1 MKIKTIMCNSSKEFY
16 DAHAGRRLAMSTDEV
31 QLVVVNIPH
40 GPDSME
46 SAYDEAI
53 AAPYIL
59 QQVVSAETEGCDAVV
74 IDCAADP
81 ALRAAREISELPVVS
96 AGEASY
102 HAAMMVAGKFSVI
115 TVLPTTANEIS
126 DHLKMYGFSSRVASV
141 RSANVPVLALEDEQE
156 AEEHLYAAARKAI
169 DEDGAQA
176 IVLGC
181 TGMMAMRDSLEK
193 RLGVPVI
200 EPYLAAIQFA
210 ASLVRMKL
218 RQSRLSYIKGGQ
230 KTYNCRSTK

>member
-31 QLVVVNIPH
+31 QLVVINIPH

-230 KTYNCRSTK
+230 KTYN

>member
-16 DAHAGRRLAMSTDEV
+16 DAHAGRRLTMSTDEV

-59 QQVVSAETEGCDAVV
+59 QQVVSAESEGCDAVV

-126 DHLKMYGFSSRVASV
+126 DHLRMYGFSSRVASV

-156 AEEHLYAAARKAI
+156 AEKHLYAAARKAI

-200 EPYLAAIQFA
+200 EPYSVAIQFA

-230 KTYNCRSTK
+230 KTYN

>member
-210 ASLVRMKL
+210 ACLVRMKL

-230 KTYNCRSTK
+230 KTYN

>member
-1 MKIKTIMCNSSKEFY
+1 
-16 DAHAGRRLAMSTDEV
+16 
-31 QLVVVNIPH
+31 
-40 GPDSME
+40 
-46 SAYDEAI
+46 
-53 AAPYIL
+53 
-59 QQVVSAETEGCDAVV
+59 
-74 IDCAADP
+74 
-81 ALRAAREISELPVVS
+81 
-96 AGEASY
+96 
-102 HAAMMVAGKFSVI
+102 MMVAGKFSVI
-115 TVLPTTANEIS
+115 TVLPTSANEIG
-126 DHLKMYGFSSRVASV
+126 DHLRMYGFSSRVASV

-156 AEEHLYAAARKAI
+156 AEKHLYAAARKAI

-200 EPYLAAIQFA
+200 EPYSAAIQFA

-230 KTYNCRSTK
+230 KTYN

>member
-1 MKIKTIMCNSSKEFY
+1 MCNSSKEFY

-81 ALRAAREISELPVVS
+81 ALRAAREISELPVVP

-176 IVLGC
+176 IVLSC

-230 KTYNCRSTK
+230 KTYN

>member
-230 KTYNCRSTK
+230 KTYN

>member
-16 DAHAGRRLAMSTDEV
+16 DAHAGRRLTMSTDEV

-59 QQVVSAETEGCDAVV
+59 QQVVSAESEGCDAVV

-230 KTYNCRSTK
+230 KTYN

>member
-1 MKIKTIMCNSSKEFY
+1 MRIKTIMCNSSKEFY

-81 ALRAAREISELPVVS
+81 ALRAAREISELPVVP

-230 KTYNCRSTK
+230 KTYN

>member
-126 DHLKMYGFSSRVASV
+126 DHLRMYEFSSRVASV

-200 EPYLAAIQFA
+200 EPYSAAIQFA
-210 ASLVRMKL
+210 ASLVWMKL

-230 KTYNCRSTK
+230 KTYN

>member
-1 MKIKTIMCNSSKEFY
+1 MKIKTIMCNSSQEFY

-230 KTYNCRSTK
+230 KTYN

>member
-126 DHLKMYGFSSRVASV
+126 DHLRMYEFSSRVASV

-218 RQSRLSYIKGGQ
+218 RQSRLRYIKGGQ
-230 KTYNCRSTK
+230 KTYN

>member
-126 DHLKMYGFSSRVASV
+126 DHLRMYEFSSRVASV

-230 KTYNCRSTK
+230 ITYN

>member
-1 MKIKTIMCNSSKEFY
+1 MKIKTIICNSSKEFY

-126 DHLKMYGFSSRVASV
+126 DHLRMYEFSSRVASV

-230 KTYNCRSTK
+230 KTYN

>member
-126 DHLKMYGFSSRVASV
+126 DHLRMYGFSSRVASV

-230 KTYNCRSTK
+230 KTYN

>member
-16 DAHAGRRLAMSTDEV
+16 DAHAGRRLTMSTDEV

-59 QQVVSAETEGCDAVV
+59 QQVVSAESEGCDAVV

-126 DHLKMYGFSSRVASV
+126 DHLRMYGFSSRVASV

-156 AEEHLYAAARKAI
+156 AEKHLYAAARKAI

-200 EPYLAAIQFA
+200 EPYSAAIQFA

-230 KTYNCRSTK
+230 KTYN

>member
-1 MKIKTIMCNSSKEFY
+1 MRIKTIMCNSSKEFY

-81 ALRAAREISELPVVS
+81 ALRAAREISELPVVP

-176 IVLGC
+176 IVLSC
-181 TGMMAMRDSLEK
+181 TGTMAMRDSLEK

-230 KTYNCRSTK
+230 KTYN

>member
-1 MKIKTIMCNSSKEFY
+1 
-16 DAHAGRRLAMSTDEV
+16 
-31 QLVVVNIPH
+31 
-40 GPDSME
+40 
-46 SAYDEAI
+46 
-53 AAPYIL
+53 
-59 QQVVSAETEGCDAVV
+59 
-74 IDCAADP
+74 
-81 ALRAAREISELPVVS
+81 
-96 AGEASY
+96 
-102 HAAMMVAGKFSVI
+102 MMVAGKFSVI

-126 DHLKMYGFSSRVASV
+126 DHLRMYEFSSRVASV

-230 KTYNCRSTK
+230 KTYN

>member
-16 DAHAGRRLAMSTDEV
+16 DAHAGRRLAMSTDEI

-126 DHLKMYGFSSRVASV
+126 DHLRMYGFSSRVASV

-230 KTYNCRSTK
+230 KTYN

>member
-53 AAPYIL
+53 AAPSIL

-102 HAAMMVAGKFSVI
+102 HAAMMVAGKFSGI
-115 TVLPTTANEIS
+115 TVLATPANEIS
-126 DHLKMYGFSSRVASV
+126 DHLRMYGFSSRVASV

-230 KTYNCRSTK
+230 KTYN

>member
-1 MKIKTIMCNSSKEFY
+1 MKIKTIMYNSSKEFY

-230 KTYNCRSTK
+230 KTYN

>member
-126 DHLKMYGFSSRVASV
+126 DHLRMYEFSSLVASV

-230 KTYNCRSTK
+230 KTYN

>member
-81 ALRAAREISELPVVS
+81 ALRAAREISELP
-96 AGEASY
+96 
-102 HAAMMVAGKFSVI
+102 
-115 TVLPTTANEIS
+115 PC
-126 DHLKMYGFSSRVASV
+126 
-141 RSANVPVLALEDEQE
+141 P
-156 AEEHLYAAARKAI
+156 
-169 DEDGAQA
+169 
-176 IVLGC
+176 
-181 TGMMAMRDSLEK
+181 
-193 RLGVPVI
+193 
-200 EPYLAAIQFA
+200 
-210 ASLVRMKL
+210 
-218 RQSRLSYIKGGQ
+218 
-230 KTYNCRSTK
+230 

>member
-31 QLVVVNIPH
+31 QLVVINIPH

-193 RLGVPVI
+193 QLGVPVI

-230 KTYNCRSTK
+230 KTYN

>member
-126 DHLKMYGFSSRVASV
+126 DHLRMYELSSRVASV

-230 KTYNCRSTK
+230 KTYN

>member
-156 AEEHLYAAARKAI
+156 AEEHLYAAARKTSL
-169 DEDGAQA
+169 DKGTQRKTTENELPSLTQ
-176 IVLGC
+176 C
-181 TGMMAMRDSLEK
+181 TA
-193 RLGVPVI
+193 
-200 EPYLAAIQFA
+200 
-210 ASLVRMKL
+210 
-218 RQSRLSYIKGGQ
+218 
-230 KTYNCRSTK
+230 

>member
-1 MKIKTIMCNSSKEFY
+1 MRIKTIMCNSSKEFY

-81 ALRAAREISELPVVS
+81 ALRAAREISELPVVP

-176 IVLGC
+176 IVLSC

-230 KTYNCRSTK
+230 KTYN

>member
-16 DAHAGRRLAMSTDEV
+16 DAHAGRRLAMSTDEL

-126 DHLKMYGFSSRVASV
+126 DHLRMYEFSSRVASV

-230 KTYNCRSTK
+230 KTYN

>member
-1 MKIKTIMCNSSKEFY
+1 MKIKTIMWNSSKEFY

-126 DHLKMYGFSSRVASV
+126 DHLRMYGFSSRVASV

-156 AEEHLYAAARKAI
+156 AEKHLYAAARKAI

-200 EPYLAAIQFA
+200 EPYSAAIQFA
-210 ASLVRMKL
+210 ASLVWMKL

-230 KTYNCRSTK
+230 KTYN

>member
-31 QLVVVNIPH
+31 QLVVINIPH

-141 RSANVPVLALEDEQE
+141 RSANVPVLALEDEQK

-230 KTYNCRSTK
+230 KTYN

>member
-81 ALRAAREISELPVVS
+81 ALRAAREISELPVVP

-230 KTYNCRSTK
+230 KTYN

>member
-59 QQVVSAETEGCDAVV
+59 QQVVSAEAEGCDAVV

-230 KTYNCRSTK
+230 KTYN

>member
-1 MKIKTIMCNSSKEFY
+1 MRIKTIMCNSSKEFY

-81 ALRAAREISELPVVS
+81 ALRAAREISELPVVP

-210 ASLVRMKL
+210 ACLVRMKL

-230 KTYNCRSTK
+230 KTYN

>member
-16 DAHAGRRLAMSTDEV
+16 EAHVGRRRAMSTEEV
-31 QLVVVNIPH
+31 ELIVVNIPH

-59 QQVVSAETEGCDAVV
+59 QQVISAEEEGCDAVV

-81 ALRAAREISELPVVS
+81 ALRAAREISDLPVIS

-102 HAAMMVAGKFSVI
+102 HAAMMVATKFSVI
-115 TVLPTTANEIS
+115 TVLPTSANEIGEHIS
-126 DHLKMYGFSSRVASV
+126 MYGFSSRVASI
-141 RSANVPVLALEDEQE
+141 RSANVPVLALENEAT
-156 AEEHLYAAARKAI
+156 AEEHLYNAAKRAI
-169 DEDGAQA
+169 EEDGAQA

-200 EPYLAAIQFA
+200 EPYSAAVQFA
-210 ASLVRMKL
+210 AGLVRMQLK
-218 RQSRLSYIKGGQ
+218 QSRLSYVKGG
-230 KTYNCRSTK
+230 KKIYN